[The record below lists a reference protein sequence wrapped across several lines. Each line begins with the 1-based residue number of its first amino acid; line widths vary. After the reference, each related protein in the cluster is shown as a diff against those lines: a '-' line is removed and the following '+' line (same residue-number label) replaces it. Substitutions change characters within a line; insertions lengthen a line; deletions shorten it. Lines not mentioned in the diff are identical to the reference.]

1 MSDFLL
7 DTNHLSAALAPV
19 SPVRERL
26 YRANW
31 IGERL
36 VVCVPVLCEL
46 QAGIQGLSRPE
57 PCLKQ
62 LRRLMGFVRIW
73 PLEPELAELYGAI
86 HHELRR
92 MGRVMSQVGMILAS
106 MARQS
111 GATQLT
117 TDRDFDA
124 LPDLRID
131 NWTKIQ
137 G

>member
-7 DTNHLSAALAPV
+7 DTNHVSAALAPV
-19 SPVRERL
+19 SPVRERF
-26 YRANW
+26 YQANLR
-31 IGERL
+31 GERL

-57 PCLKQ
+57 PCLRQ
-62 LRRLMGFVRIW
+62 LRRLLGFVRIW
-73 PLEPELAELYGAI
+73 PLEPELADHYGAI

-92 MGRVMSQVGMILAS
+92 SGRVMSQVDMILAA

-111 GATQLT
+111 GATLLT
-117 TDRDFDA
+117 TDRDFEA
-124 LPDLRID
+124 LPDLRTA
-131 NWTKIQ
+131 NWTVRR

>member
-1 MSDFLL
+1 MSDYLL
-7 DTNHLSAALAPV
+7 DTTHVSAALAPV

-26 YRANW
+26 YRANL

-57 PCLKQ
+57 PCLRQ
-62 LRRLMGFVRIW
+62 LRRLLGFVCIW
-73 PLEPELAELYGAI
+73 PLEPALADHYGAI

-92 MGRVMSQVGMILAS
+92 SGRVMFQVDMILAA
-106 MARQS
+106 MVRQS
-111 GATQLT
+111 GATLLT
-117 TDRDFDA
+117 TDRDFEA
-124 LPDLRID
+124 LPDLRTA
-131 NWTKIQ
+131 NWTMAQ